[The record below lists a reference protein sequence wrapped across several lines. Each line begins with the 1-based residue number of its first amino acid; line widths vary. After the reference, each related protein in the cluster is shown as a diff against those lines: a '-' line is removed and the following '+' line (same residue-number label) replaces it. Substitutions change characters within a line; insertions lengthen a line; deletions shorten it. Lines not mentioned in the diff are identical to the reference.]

1 MVFIEFIVN
10 KLLNLKLIS
19 SSKINPTPSKIDWK
33 TLSTSQ
39 EDYLILKENKY
50 NIDWAEFCKNPN
62 SIELYLKLQKDFK
75 K

>member
-1 MVFIEFIVN
+1 MVFIEFIYN
-10 KLLNLKLIS
+10 KLLNLNLKS
-19 SSKINPTPSKIDWK
+19 SSKINPTPKIDWK

-62 SIELYLKLQKDFK
+62 SIELYLKLKKDLHI
-75 K
+75 